1 MGVTL
6 TAVDVSVIIPTI
18 NESENISRLIFDLHE
33 GLARNGMKYEVI
45 VVDDDSTD
53 DTAALVNQISA
64 RNPSIKLLSRV
75 GRRGIGSAIFEGFL
89 MSKGRIIVTMDADF
103 SHPPESVH
111 KLVNAMGQS
120 DVAVGSRYMPG
131 GKMNAPLSRRVLS
144 LVLNKVL
151 RIILNLTVH
160 DCTGGF
166 ISLKRTVFD
175 AIGEINAKSGDFSF
189 EIIYK
194 SMMAG
199 FTITEIPFVY
209 RWRTTGKSK
218 TNIVKF
224 GLVYLRSAINLKLHS
239 F

>member
-1 MGVTL
+1 MGVAL
-6 TAVDVSVIIPTI
+6 TAVDVSVIIPTV
-18 NESENISRLIFDLHE
+18 NESENISKLISDLHE
-33 GLARNGMKYEVI
+33 GLARNGVEHEVI

-53 DTAALVNQISA
+53 DTANLVTQISA
-64 RNPSIKLLSRV
+64 VNPSIKLLSRM

-89 MSKGRIIVTMDADF
+89 ISTGRIIVTMDADF
-103 SHPPESVH
+103 SHPPKSVH
-111 KLVNAMGQS
+111 TLVNAMSQY

-131 GKMNAPLSRRVLS
+131 GKMNAPLSRRFLS
-144 LVLNKVL
+144 LMLNKVL
-151 RIILNLTVH
+151 RLILSLTIH

-166 ISLKRTVFD
+166 IALKRTVFD
-175 AIGEINAKSGDFSF
+175 VIGEIKAKSGDFSF

-194 SMMAG
+194 SKMAG
-199 FTITEIPFVY
+199 FTLTEIPFIY

-224 GLVYLRSAINLKLHS
+224 GWEYLRSAINLKLHS